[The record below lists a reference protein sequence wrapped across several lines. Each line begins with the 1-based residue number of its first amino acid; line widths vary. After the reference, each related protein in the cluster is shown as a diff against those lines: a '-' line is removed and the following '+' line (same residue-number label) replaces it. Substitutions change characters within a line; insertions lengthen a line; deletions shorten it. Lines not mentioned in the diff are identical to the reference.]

1 MKINSVRQEDGSIK
15 FDHYVV
21 KKRSDN
27 YYAICDSSTGYEV
40 TSGTSMG
47 NACKKAKLL
56 ETGYLRAIDAY
67 REWYI

>member
-1 MKINSVRQEDGSIK
+1 MKINSVRQKDGSIK

-27 YYAICDSSTGYEV
+27 YYAVYDNAGCEI

-56 ETGYLRAIDAY
+56 ETGYLRAMDIY
-67 REWYI
+67 REWFNY